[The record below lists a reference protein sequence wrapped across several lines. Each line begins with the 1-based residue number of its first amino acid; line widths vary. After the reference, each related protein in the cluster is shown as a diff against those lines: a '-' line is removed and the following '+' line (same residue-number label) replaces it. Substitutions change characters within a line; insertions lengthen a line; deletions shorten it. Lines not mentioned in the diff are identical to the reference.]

1 MSDFELNF
9 QERESEVD
17 FITLDVKE
25 RLREII
31 SNRRKM
37 HNIVEVGKRVCPN
50 NKEFAVDVYLG
61 AITAICDFPR
71 VEEAQMKPLRSYI
84 KSTILRDYIFPE
96 LKCGRCDIQSNN
108 NAF

>member
-17 FITLDVKE
+17 FRFMDLKA

-37 HNIVEVGKRVCPN
+37 QDIVEFGKRVCPDN
-50 NKEFAVDVYLG
+50 NEFVVDVYLG
-61 AITAICDFPR
+61 AIMALCDFPS
-71 VEEAQMKPLRSYI
+71 VEEAQMESLRLFI
-84 KSTILRDYIFPE
+84 KNTILRDCVFPE

>member
-37 HNIVEVGKRVCPN
+37 HNIVEVGKRVCPD
-50 NKEFAVDVYLG
+50 NKDFAVDVYLG
-61 AITAICDFPR
+61 AIMALCDFPR
-71 VEEAQMKPLRSYI
+71 VEEAQMESLRLFI
-84 KSTILRDYIFPE
+84 KNTILRDCVFPE